1 MTGVQKPFSTYR
13 LLSFDVYGTL
23 IDWESGILQALSPI
37 RDRLPDSSPMKS
49 TGNDLAL
56 STLFNKHEARL
67 QSENPGATYDK
78 ILRDAYIAVAKE
90 LLDNVPGEDQLQAEG
105 VAFADSIA
113 VWPAFPDTV
122 GAMRKLKRLGFKLVP
137 VSNVDRGSFAKTLA
151 GPLSS
156 LKEPLTPGSD
166 PLDPFFDAVYTAQD
180 IGSYKPDL
188 RNFEYLIS
196 HVKADFGV
204 EKHEILHVAQSLTHD
219 HVPGKQI
226 GLDSVWIA
234 RGEGG
239 VSGMGGDVNELS
251 GKVAFVWQFNSL
263 GEFADAVEAELQK

>member
-13 LLSFDVYGTL
+13 LLSFDIYGTL
-23 IDWESGILQALSPI
+23 IDWEAGILQALSPI
-37 RDRLPDSSPMKS
+37 RDHLPASSPLKS
-49 TGNDLAL
+49 RDNDLAL
-56 STLFNKHEARL
+56 GIVFNKHEARL
-67 QSENPGATYDK
+67 QTENPEATYDK

-90 LLDNVPGEDQLQAEG
+90 LLDNAPGEDELQAEG

-122 GAMRKLKRLGFKLVP
+122 DAMRKLKRLGFKLVP
-137 VSNVDRGSFAKTLA
+137 LSNVDHGSFGKTLA
-151 GPLSS
+151 GPLGG

-204 EKHEILHVAQSLTHD
+204 EKQEILHVAQSLTHD

-239 VSGMGGDVNELS
+239 VTGMGGDLEELL
-251 GKVAFVWQFNSL
+251 GKVAFAWKFKSL
-263 GEFADAVEAELQK
+263 GDFADAVEAELRK

>member
-1 MTGVQKPFSTYR
+1 MTGVQKPFSSYR
-13 LLSFDVYGTL
+13 LLSFDIYGTL

-37 RDRLPDSSPMKS
+37 RDRLPDSSPLKNRD
-49 TGNDLAL
+49 NDLAL
-56 STLFNKHEARL
+56 GIVFNKHEARL
-67 QSENPGATYDK
+67 QSENPGATYDR
-78 ILRDAYIAVAKE
+78 ILHDAYIAVAKE
-90 LLDNVPGEDQLQAEG
+90 LLDNAPGEYQLQAEG

-122 GAMRKLKRLGFKLVP
+122 DAMRKLKRLGFKLVP
-137 VSNVDRGSFAKTLA
+137 LSNVDHGSFGKTLA
-151 GPLSS
+151 GPLGG
-156 LKEPLTPGSD
+156 LKEPPGSE

-239 VSGMGGDVNELS
+239 VTGMGGDVEELL
-251 GKVAFVWQFNSL
+251 GKVAFAWKFKSL

>member
-1 MTGVQKPFSTYR
+1 MTGVQNPFSTYR
-13 LLSFDVYGTL
+13 LLSFDIYGTL
-23 IDWESGILQALSPI
+23 IDWEAGILQALSPI
-37 RDRLPDSSPMKS
+37 RDRLPASSSLKS
-49 TGNDLAL
+49 RENDLAL
-56 STLFNKHEARL
+56 GIVFNKHEARL
-67 QSENPGATYDK
+67 QTENPGATYDK

-90 LLDNVPGEDQLQAEG
+90 LLDDGPEEDQLQVEG

-122 GAMRKLKRLGFKLVP
+122 DAMRKLKRLGFKLVP
-137 VSNVDRGSFAKTLA
+137 LSNVDHSSFGKTLA
-151 GPLSS
+151 GPLRG
-156 LKEPLTPGSD
+156 LKEPLTPGSE

-239 VSGMGGDVNELS
+239 VTGMGGDVEELL
-251 GKVAFVWQFNSL
+251 GKVAFAWKFKSL
-263 GEFADAVEAELQK
+263 GDFADAVEAELQK

>member
-13 LLSFDVYGTL
+13 LLSFDIYGTL
-23 IDWESGILQALSPI
+23 IDWEAGILQALSPI
-37 RDRLPDSSPMKS
+37 RDRLPASSPLKS
-49 TGNDLAL
+49 RDNDLAL
-56 STLFNKHEARL
+56 GIVFNKHEARL

-90 LLDNVPGEDQLQAEG
+90 LLDNAPGEDELQAEG

-122 GAMRKLKRLGFKLVP
+122 DAMRKLKRLGFKLVP
-137 VSNVDRGSFAKTLA
+137 LSNVDHGSFGKTLA
-151 GPLSS
+151 WPLGG

-204 EKHEILHVAQSLTHD
+204 EKHEILHVAQSLIHD

-239 VSGMGGDVNELS
+239 VTGMGGDLEELL
-251 GKVAFVWQFNSL
+251 GKVAFAWKFKSL
-263 GEFADAVEAELQK
+263 GDFADAVEAELQK

>member
-13 LLSFDVYGTL
+13 LLSFDIYGTL
-23 IDWESGILQALSPI
+23 IDWEAGILQALSPI
-37 RDRLPDSSPMKS
+37 RDRLPASSSLKS
-49 TGNDLAL
+49 RDNDLAL
-56 STLFNKHEARL
+56 GMVFNKHEARL
-67 QSENPGATYDK
+67 QTENPGATYDK

-90 LLDNVPGEDQLQAEG
+90 LLDNAPGEVELQAEG

-113 VWPAFPDTV
+113 VWPGFPDTV
-122 GAMRKLKRLGFKLVP
+122 DAMRKLKRLGFKLVP
-137 VSNVDRGSFAKTLA
+137 LSNVDHGSFGKTLA
-151 GPLSS
+151 GPLGS
-156 LKEPLTPGSD
+156 LKEPLIPGSE

-234 RGEGG
+234 RGEDG
-239 VSGMGGDVNELS
+239 VTGMGGDVEELL
-251 GKVAFVWQFNSL
+251 GKVAFAWKFKSL

>member
-1 MTGVQKPFSTYR
+1 MTGIQKPFSTYR
-13 LLSFDVYGTL
+13 LLSFDIYGTL
-23 IDWESGILQALSPI
+23 IDWENGILQALSPI
-37 RDRLPDSSPMKS
+37 RDRLPESSPLKS
-49 TGNDLAL
+49 RENDLAL
-56 STLFNKHEARL
+56 GIVFTKHEARL
-67 QSENPGATYDK
+67 QSEKPGATYDK
-78 ILRDAYIAVAKE
+78 VLRDAYIAVAKE
-90 LLDNVPGEDQLQAEG
+90 LLENTPGEDELQAEG

-122 GAMRKLKRLGFKLVP
+122 EAMRKLKRLGFKLVP
-137 VSNVDRGSFAKTLA
+137 VSNVDRDSFGKTLA
-151 GPLSS
+151 GPLGG
-156 LKEPLTPGSD
+156 LKEPLTPDSD

-204 EKHEILHVAQSLTHD
+204 EKHEILHVAQSLRHD
-219 HVPGKQI
+219 HVPSKQI

-239 VSGMGGDVNELS
+239 VSGMGGDVEELL
-251 GKVAFVWQFNSL
+251 GKVAFAWKFRSL
-263 GEFADAVEAELQK
+263 GDFADAVEAELQK

>member
-1 MTGVQKPFSTYR
+1 MAGVQKPFSAYR
-13 LLSFDVYGTL
+13 LLSFDIYGTL

-37 RDRLPDSSPMKS
+37 RDRLPESSPFKS
-49 TGNDLAL
+49 RDNDLAL
-56 STLFNKHEARL
+56 GTVFTKHEARL
-67 QSENPGATYDK
+67 QSESPGATYDK

-90 LLDNVPGEDQLQAEG
+90 LLGGALGQDQLQAEG

-122 GAMRKLKRLGFKLVP
+122 DAMRKLKRLGFKLVP
-137 VSNVDRGSFAKTLA
+137 VSNVDHGSFGKTLA
-151 GPLSS
+151 GPLSG
-156 LKEPLTPGSD
+156 LKAPLTPGSD

-196 HVKADFGV
+196 HVKAEFGV
-204 EKHEILHVAQSLTHD
+204 EKNEILHVAQSLRHD
-219 HVPGKQI
+219 HVPSKQI

-239 VSGMGGDVNELS
+239 ASGMGGDVQELL
-251 GKVAFVWQFNSL
+251 GKVAFAWKFKSL
-263 GEFADAVEAELQK
+263 GDFANAVEAEMQK

>member
-13 LLSFDVYGTL
+13 LLSFDIYGTL
-23 IDWESGILQALSPI
+23 IDWEAGILQALSPI
-37 RDRLPDSSPMKS
+37 RDHLPASSPLKS
-49 TGNDLAL
+49 RDNDLAL
-56 STLFNKHEARL
+56 GIVFNKHEARL
-67 QSENPGATYDK
+67 QTENPEATYDK

-90 LLDNVPGEDQLQAEG
+90 LLDNVPGEDELQTEG

-122 GAMRKLKRLGFKLVP
+122 DAMRKLKRLGFKLVP
-137 VSNVDRGSFAKTLA
+137 LSNVDHGSFGKTLA
-151 GPLSS
+151 GPLGG

-204 EKHEILHVAQSLTHD
+204 EKHEILHVAQSLIHD

-239 VSGMGGDVNELS
+239 VTGMGGDLEELL
-251 GKVAFVWQFNSL
+251 GKVAFAWKFKSL
-263 GEFADAVEAELQK
+263 GDFADAVEAELRK

>member
-13 LLSFDVYGTL
+13 LLSFDIYGTL
-23 IDWESGILQALSPI
+23 IDWEAGILQALSPI
-37 RDRLPDSSPMKS
+37 RDRLPASSSLKS
-49 TGNDLAL
+49 RENDLAL
-56 STLFNKHEARL
+56 GIVFNKHEARL
-67 QSENPGATYDK
+67 QTENPGATYDK

-90 LLDNVPGEDQLQAEG
+90 LLDNGPEEDQLQVEG

-122 GAMRKLKRLGFKLVP
+122 DAMRKLKRLGFKLVP
-137 VSNVDRGSFAKTLA
+137 LSNVDHSSFGKTLA
-151 GPLSS
+151 GPLGG
-156 LKEPLTPGSD
+156 LKEPLTPGSE

-239 VSGMGGDVNELS
+239 VTGMGGDVEELL
-251 GKVAFVWQFNSL
+251 GKVAFAWKFKSL
-263 GEFADAVEAELQK
+263 GDFADAVEAELQK

>member
-1 MTGVQKPFSTYR
+1 MTSVQKPFSTYR
-13 LLSFDVYGTL
+13 LLSFDIYGTL
-23 IDWESGILQALSPI
+23 IDWEAGILQALSPI
-37 RDRLPDSSPMKS
+37 RDRLPASSSLKS
-49 TGNDLAL
+49 RDNDLAL
-56 STLFNKHEARL
+56 GIVFNKHEARL
-67 QSENPGATYDK
+67 QTENPGATYDK

-90 LLDNVPGEDQLQAEG
+90 LLDNAPGEVELQAEG

-122 GAMRKLKRLGFKLVP
+122 DAMRKLKRLGFKLVP
-137 VSNVDRGSFAKTLA
+137 LSNVDHGSFGKTLA
-151 GPLSS
+151 GPLGG
-156 LKEPLTPGSD
+156 LKEPLTPGSE

-239 VSGMGGDVNELS
+239 VTGMGGDVEELL
-251 GKVAFVWQFNSL
+251 GKVAFAWKFKSL
-263 GEFADAVEAELQK
+263 GDFADAVEAELQK